1 MMVSVYL
8 PWWRAERLA
17 RRLRPR
23 QDAVLLA
30 RAERGQRIVAGMC
43 GAAFKAGVRRGLSI
57 AHARALLA
65 GRSVHIADEDAPAD
79 ARRLV
84 AMAQWA
90 SRRWSPIVSVDGT
103 DGLLLNVAGCEH
115 LFAGLDGL
123 VRDMERAVRALC
135 VTPFIGAART
145 IGAAWAMARFAPRE
159 LRLVPSGREREALSP
174 LPVAALRID
183 DDIVGALAE
192 VGIERIGQLLE
203 LPRSSLP
210 ARYGDDLLL
219 RIDQAMGHAIEM
231 VDRTRERNDL
241 LVSHEIPG
249 GTTRL
254 ESIEAVTKR
263 LLTHVCESLLR
274 MESGLR
280 RLHATFDRMGGAPE
294 LCEIE
299 VSRPSRD
306 PRHLWMLIHP
316 KIERVHMGFGVERVT
331 LRATGI
337 SRLAHTQASLPG
349 ASKDPR
355 NTNHDDEEPGDE
367 GPMGVLID
375 TLASRLGRE
384 HVQRAQLVPS
394 HRPERAFRL
403 LPVERVEPW
412 ACEAIPVG
420 PRPSELFVEPEPA
433 QVVALRP
440 DGPVMRV
447 AWSAGNSSILCCI
460 GPERIGPEWWRDSD
474 DTRDYFR
481 VQAESG
487 GWLWLFRTLHAGTWF
502 VHGRW
507 S

>member
-23 QDAVLLA
+23 PDAVLLA
-30 RAERGQRIVAGMC
+30 RAERGQRIVAAMC

-57 AHARALLA
+57 AHARAQLA
-65 GRSVHIADEDAPAD
+65 GTVHIADEDAPAD
-79 ARRLV
+79 ARTLA

-123 VRDMERAVRALC
+123 VRDMERAVRALR

-145 IGAAWAMARFAPRE
+145 LGAAWAVARFAPRE
-159 LRLVPSGREREALSP
+159 VRLVPSGREREAISP

-183 DDIVGALAE
+183 DEIVGALAE

-219 RIDQAMGHAIEM
+219 RVDQALGHAIEM

-241 LVSHEIPG
+241 LASHEIPG

-263 LLTHVCESLLR
+263 LLTHLVDSLLR

-306 PRHLWMLIHP
+306 PRHLWTLIHP

-337 SRLAHTQASLPG
+337 SRLAHTQAALPG
-349 ASKDPR
+349 ASKGPR
-355 NTNHDDEEPGDE
+355 NTNHDDEGSDDE
-367 GPMGVLID
+367 GPMSVLID

-394 HRPERAFRL
+394 HCPERAFRF

-412 ACEAIPVG
+412 ACEAIPFG
-420 PRPSELFVEPEPA
+420 PRPSELFDKPEPA

-447 AWSAGNSSILCCI
+447 AWSAGNSPILCCI

-481 VQAESG
+481 VQTESG
-487 GWLWLFRTLHAGTWF
+487 VWLWLIRTLHAGTWF

>member
-23 QDAVLLA
+23 PDAVLLA
-30 RAERGQRIVAGMC
+30 RAERGQRIVAAMC

-57 AHARALLA
+57 AHARAQLA
-65 GRSVHIADEDAPAD
+65 GTVHIADEDAPAD
-79 ARRLV
+79 ARTLA

-123 VRDMERAVRALC
+123 VRDMERAVRALR

-145 IGAAWAMARFAPRE
+145 LGAAWAVARFAPRE
-159 LRLVPSGREREALSP
+159 VRLVPSGREREAISP

-183 DDIVGALAE
+183 DEIVGALAE

-219 RIDQAMGHAIEM
+219 RVDQALGHAIEL

-241 LVSHEIPG
+241 LASHEIPG

-263 LLTHVCESLLR
+263 LLTHLVDSLLR

-280 RLHATFDRMGGAPE
+280 CLHATLIAWAARRSSAKSKSRAPAATRA
-294 LCEIE
+294 I
-299 VSRPSRD
+299 SGRSFI
-306 PRHLWMLIHP
+306 PRSSAFTW
-316 KIERVHMGFGVERVT
+316 
-331 LRATGI
+331 
-337 SRLAHTQASLPG
+337 AS
-349 ASKDPR
+349 AS
-355 NTNHDDEEPGDE
+355 N
-367 GPMGVLID
+367 
-375 TLASRLGRE
+375 ASRCGRRE
-384 HVQRAQLVPS
+384 SRGWRTRRRRSPARAKA
-394 HRPERAFRL
+394 RA
-403 LPVERVEPW
+403 
-412 ACEAIPVG
+412 
-420 PRPSELFVEPEPA
+420 A
-433 QVVALRP
+433 QTATMKALT
-440 DGPVMRV
+440 MR
-447 AWSAGNSSILCCI
+447 
-460 GPERIGPEWWRDSD
+460 
-474 DTRDYFR
+474 
-481 VQAESG
+481 
-487 GWLWLFRTLHAGTWF
+487 
-502 VHGRW
+502 GRW
-507 S
+507 AS